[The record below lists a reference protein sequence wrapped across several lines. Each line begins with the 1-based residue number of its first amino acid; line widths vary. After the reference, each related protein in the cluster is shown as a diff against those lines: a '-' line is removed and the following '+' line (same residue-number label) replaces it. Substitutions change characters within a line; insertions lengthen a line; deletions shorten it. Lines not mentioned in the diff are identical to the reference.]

1 MGDRHVP
8 GSVFYETVDRH
19 GSPSFTLV
27 HPAQLHG
34 TGLGRDPA
42 SQEQDIMTI
51 HQTVIGC
58 DVSKARLDIFNNGTK
73 QFCAIDNKG
82 KAISDWL
89 NRLDNQNVLVVF
101 EATGGYDRLLIRSL
115 EDQGISYSRVNPA
128 RARDF
133 ARASGVLAKTDRLD
147 AQVLADMGVRMELQP
162 DAVSSPERLEIAALS
177 TRRDQLVEFRKQNK
191 TRAKLLPDGLT
202 RRSIEKHLSW
212 LAKEIAHL
220 DKVIAVKIAASK
232 QVSEQIRLL
241 TSIPGIGPVGA
252 TVLVAMLPELG
263 TRTRRSI
270 AALSGL
276 APINHDSGKHRG
288 KRRIRGGRRRVREA
302 LYMAALSA
310 SHSYPRFKDF
320 YQQRLKANPRAKVA
334 LIALARKILVIAN
347 AIIREKKPFTT

>member
-1 MGDRHVP
+1 
-8 GSVFYETVDRH
+8 
-19 GSPSFTLV
+19 
-27 HPAQLHG
+27 
-34 TGLGRDPA
+34 
-42 SQEQDIMTI
+42 MTI

-58 DVSKARLDIFNNGTK
+58 DVSKARLDIFDNDTG
-73 QFCAIDNKG
+73 QFCAINNNV

-89 NRLDNQNVLVVF
+89 NKLGGQDVLMVF
-101 EATGGYDRLLIRSL
+101 EATGGYDRVLMRSL
-115 EDQGISYSRVNPA
+115 EERGISYNRVNPA

-147 AQVLADMGVRMELQP
+147 AKVLADMGVRMDLQP
-162 DAVSSPERLEIAALS
+162 DTVSSPERLEIAELS
-177 TRRDQLVEFRKQNK
+177 IRRDQLVEFRKQDR
-191 TRAKLLPDGLT
+191 TRAKLIPEGQAK
-202 RRSIEKHLSW
+202 RSIERHISW
-212 LAKEIAHL
+212 LNKEVMHL
-220 DKVIAVKIAASK
+220 DKAIADKIKTSK
-232 QVSEQIRLL
+232 QISKQIKLL
-241 TSIPGIGPVGA
+241 TSIPGIGPIAV

-310 SHSYPRFKDF
+310 SHSYARFKEF
-320 YQQRLKANPRAKVA
+320 YQQRLKTNPRAKVA

-347 AIIREKKPFTT
+347 AVIREQKPFTT